1 MREDDAEVGM
11 SFACLLLLSY
21 QLSHRRYLRLGL
33 FSCRCSPSILVLSP
47 PSSYL
52 VVALLSLTL
61 LSLVGRSPSCSSLSS
76 PAHLSLSCRCSPAL
90 SVSFTLY
97 LFAIVSLYFV
107 LAVINN
113 VKHSSIDV
121 SL

>member
-1 MREDDAEVGM
+1 MRGDDAEVGM

-76 PAHLSLSCRCSPAL
+76 QLICPSLVAALPLSLSRSRSICL
-90 SVSFTLY
+90 L
-97 LFAIVSLYFV
+97 LSLYFV